1 MQFLEIPVYSGHS
14 TPQFPLLSFYL
25 LEKSFK
31 MFYLGFGPLV
41 QSIDLYKISLKYPD
55 TVPLI
60 LYLKDLR
67 GKIRGGY
74 IYWQAREIDGEEKFP
89 PAPNTLLSSE
99 RKGYF
104 Y

>member
-1 MQFLEIPVYSGHS
+1 
-14 TPQFPLLSFYL
+14 
-25 LEKSFK
+25 

-99 RKGYF
+99 IKGYF
-104 Y
+104 YLGCELIPGPIQMIFPPW